1 MNTNDHDV
9 RQSVKRATQMT
20 SELRQ
25 PASSQP
31 ERAFLT
37 EAGRGLA
44 SEAHLEGQAGSHR
57 KGGAGRLAQV
67 YIGERDTEE
76 QRREAWECWQGED

>member
-20 SELRQ
+20 SELQQ
-25 PASSQP
+25 PASSQT

-44 SEAHLEGQAGSHR
+44 SEVHLEGQAGSHR
-57 KGGAGRLAQV
+57 KRGRAPGSSGHRGTGHRDAEERSLGMLAG
-67 YIGERDTEE
+67 
-76 QRREAWECWQGED
+76 